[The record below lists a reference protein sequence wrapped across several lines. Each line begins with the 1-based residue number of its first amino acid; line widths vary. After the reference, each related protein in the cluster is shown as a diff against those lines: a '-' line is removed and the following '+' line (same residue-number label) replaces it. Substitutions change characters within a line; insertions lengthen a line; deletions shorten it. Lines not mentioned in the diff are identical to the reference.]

1 MLQFL
6 KNLNKHRLI
15 LRNARK
21 YRNFCDAKRAIE
33 DALIVS
39 KQHEKIFPK
48 FKNINR
54 GKSIGIVATGS
65 SLESFCPDAISEDV
79 LYLGV
84 NRSVQ
89 YKKIEYS
96 YFFIQDYSGS
106 KGYISEISDYKR
118 PSKQDCI
125 KFYGRVVENRKGLD
139 SIIPDLEI
147 ERANALMYY
156 TGYPDRRFVYNI
168 DNVGLP
174 DFGSVVFS
182 AFMFALWT
190 HPKRIYLI
198 GCDCSDVYFD
208 KMRSKSNFSDLINSW
223 KMAKKFQKAYYPDVE
238 IVSVNPVGLKGLF
251 LDYYQ
256 N

>member
-89 YKKIEYS
+89 YKKIEYNA
-96 YFFIQDYSGS
+96 IMKKINKKDYTN
-106 KGYISEISDYKR
+106 K
-118 PSKQDCI
+118 I
-125 KFYGRVVENRKGLD
+125 KKVLVK
-139 SIIPDLEI
+139 
-147 ERANALMYY
+147 
-156 TGYPDRRFVYNI
+156 
-168 DNVGLP
+168 
-174 DFGSVVFS
+174 
-182 AFMFALWT
+182 
-190 HPKRIYLI
+190 
-198 GCDCSDVYFD
+198 
-208 KMRSKSNFSDLINSW
+208 IN
-223 KMAKKFQKAYYPDVE
+223 
-238 IVSVNPVGLKGLF
+238 L
-251 LDYYQ
+251 
-256 N
+256 